1 MELSGLVRRDP
12 DPRDAR
18 SAFAT
23 ITPRGRSI
31 AKQARQGHHDFLR
44 HVFGETLD
52 DRDLSDL
59 ARVMNRIS
67 AAISPPG
74 IRPSSQHSHPF
85 TMSD

>member
-1 MELSGLVRRDP
+1 
-12 DPRDAR
+12 
-18 SAFAT
+18 
-23 ITPRGRSI
+23 
-31 AKQARQGHHDFLR
+31 
-44 HVFGETLD
+44 VFGETLD